1 MEGGEPSGLV
11 RHANE
16 EEINEFK
23 KQTHRKLNLEPIM
36 QLRFEIQE
44 DGSGVFIP
52 PNVNNASW
60 VNKVTKLLAEKE
72 SESSATVHLARQR
85 FCGT

>member
-1 MEGGEPSGLV
+1 
-11 RHANE
+11 
-16 EEINEFK
+16 
-23 KQTHRKLNLEPIM
+23 M